1 MDQLDKPVQQ
11 DPLVI
16 LAQIQAYEDEE
27 PPSTPDLEMQQVL
40 QQSFFNKIDREFC
53 SVLRIQTNSMIEDIS
68 VSQEDR
74 ENIQNVHNYA
84 VFEAL
89 NEALDN

>member
-1 MDQLDKPVQQ
+1 
-11 DPLVI
+11 
-16 LAQIQAYEDEE
+16 
-27 PPSTPDLEMQQVL
+27 
-40 QQSFFNKIDREFC
+40 
-53 SVLRIQTNSMIEDIS
+53 MIEDIS